1 MRLNLFMHL
10 FKCDRST
17 TTVSSLIMARLNNL
31 SLIYTLAYSSRPT
44 KQKLFMPAE
53 SLIINSIAI
62 IAGLALLVW
71 SADRFIFGAA
81 AAARNMNI
89 SPLVIGLTIVG
100 FGTSAPEM
108 LIACFA
114 SLDGSPAMAIG
125 NAIGSNI
132 TNITLVLGVAAL
144 IIPLN
149 VHSRILKKELPLL
162 LVAMLLSLTLLIDG
176 ELSFTDGLLLFGSL
190 VLIMWWIT
198 HQALTERNHDA
209 MEDEYDDEI
218 PCNVPMPKAI
228 FWLIAGL
235 TLLIASS
242 KLLVW
247 GAVNIATAMG
257 ISELVIGLTI
267 IAIGTSLPEMAATI
281 AGALKNEHDI
291 AIGNIVGSN
300 LFNTL
305 GVLAVPGL
313 LAPAPLAEG
322 ILERDIPV
330 VFTLTITLFIMAY
343 GFKGLGRINR
353 IEGGILLSAF
363 CAYQVLLYFTAIH

>member
-1 MRLNLFMHL
+1 
-10 FKCDRST
+10 
-17 TTVSSLIMARLNNL
+17 
-31 SLIYTLAYSSRPT
+31 
-44 KQKLFMPAE
+44 MPAE
-53 SLIINSIAI
+53 SLITNSLAI
-62 IAGLALLVW
+62 IVGFALLIW

-81 AAARNMNI
+81 AAARNMCI

-108 LIACFA
+108 LIASFA

-132 TNITLVLGVAAL
+132 ANIALVLGAAAL

-149 VHSRILKKELPLL
+149 VHSRILRKELPLL
-162 LVAMLLSLTLLIDG
+162 IVAMLLALVLLIDG
-176 ELSFTDGLLLFGSL
+176 VLSFTDGALLFGAL
-190 VLIMWWIT
+190 ILIMWWIT
-198 HQALTERNHDA
+198 RQALNERNHDT
-209 MEDEYDDEI
+209 MEDEFEDEI
-218 PCNVPMPKAI
+218 PIGVPMPKAI
-228 FWLIAGL
+228 FWLVAGL
-235 TLLIASS
+235 ILLIGSS

-247 GAVNIATAMG
+247 GAVNIATDMG

-267 IAIGTSLPEMAATI
+267 IAIGTSLPELAATI

-305 GVLAVPGL
+305 GVLAIPGL
-313 LAPAPLAEG
+313 LSPAPLAEG
-322 ILERDIPV
+322 ILERDIPIL
-330 VFTLTITLFIMAY
+330 FTLTITLFIMAY
-343 GFKGLGRINR
+343 GFRGHGRINR

-363 CAYQVLLYFTAIH
+363 FGYQALLYFTVIS

>member
-1 MRLNLFMHL
+1 
-10 FKCDRST
+10 
-17 TTVSSLIMARLNNL
+17 
-31 SLIYTLAYSSRPT
+31 
-44 KQKLFMPAE
+44 MPAE
-53 SLIINSIAI
+53 SLIINSLAI
-62 IAGLALLVW
+62 IGGFVLLIW

-81 AAARNMNI
+81 AAARNMSI

-108 LIACFA
+108 LVASFA

-132 TNITLVLGVAAL
+132 TNIALVLGAAAL
-144 IIPLN
+144 IIPLD

-162 LVAMLLSLTLLIDG
+162 IVAMLLMLVLLIDG
-176 ELSFTDGLLLFGSL
+176 MLSLTDGALLFSSL

-198 HQALTERNHDA
+198 RQALAERNHDA
-209 MEDEYDDEI
+209 MEDEFDDEI
-218 PCNVPMPKAI
+218 PSGVPMPKAI

-235 TLLIASS
+235 LLLIASS

-267 IAIGTSLPEMAATI
+267 IAIGTSLPELAATI
-281 AGALKNEHDI
+281 AAALKKEHDI

-305 GVLAVPGL
+305 GVLAIPGL

-322 ILERDIPV
+322 ILERDVPV

-343 GFKGLGRINR
+343 GFRGPGRINR
-353 IEGGILLSAF
+353 FEGGILLSAF
-363 CAYQVLLYFTAIH
+363 CAYQALLYFSVISK

>member
-1 MRLNLFMHL
+1 
-10 FKCDRST
+10 
-17 TTVSSLIMARLNNL
+17 
-31 SLIYTLAYSSRPT
+31 
-44 KQKLFMPAE
+44 MPAE
-53 SLIINSIAI
+53 SLIINSLAI
-62 IAGLALLVW
+62 IGGFILLIW

-81 AAARNMNI
+81 AAARNMCI

-108 LIACFA
+108 LVASFA

-132 TNITLVLGVAAL
+132 ANIALVLGAAAL

-162 LVAMLLSLTLLIDG
+162 IAAMLLALVLLIDG
-176 ELSFTDGLLLFGSL
+176 MLSFTDGALLFGSL
-190 VLIMWWIT
+190 VLVMWWIT
-198 HQALTERNHDA
+198 RQALNERNHDA
-209 MEDEYDDEI
+209 MEDEFDDEI
-218 PCNVPMPKAI
+218 PTGVPMPKAI

-235 TLLIASS
+235 ILLIGSS

-247 GAVNIATAMG
+247 GAVNIATDMG

-267 IAIGTSLPEMAATI
+267 IAIGTSLPELAATI

-305 GVLAVPGL
+305 GVLAIPGL
-313 LAPAPLAEG
+313 LSPAPLAEG
-322 ILERDIPV
+322 ILERDIPI

-343 GFKGLGRINR
+343 GFRGPGRINR
-353 IEGGILLSAF
+353 FEGGILLSAF
-363 CAYQVLLYFTAIH
+363 FGYQALLYFTVIS

>member
-1 MRLNLFMHL
+1 
-10 FKCDRST
+10 
-17 TTVSSLIMARLNNL
+17 
-31 SLIYTLAYSSRPT
+31 
-44 KQKLFMPAE
+44 MPAE
-53 SLIINSIAI
+53 SLITNSLAI
-62 IAGLALLVW
+62 IGGFVLLIW

-81 AAARNMNI
+81 AAARNMSI

-108 LIACFA
+108 VVASFA

-132 TNITLVLGVAAL
+132 TNIALVLGAAAL
-144 IIPLN
+144 IIPLD

-162 LVAMLLSLTLLIDG
+162 IVAMLLMLVLLIDG
-176 ELSFTDGLLLFGSL
+176 VLSFTDGVLLFGSL
-190 VLIMWWIT
+190 IMIMWWIT
-198 HQALTERNHDA
+198 HQALAERNHDV
-209 MEDEYDDEI
+209 MEDEFDDEI
-218 PCNVPMPKAI
+218 PSGVPMGKAI
-228 FWLIAGL
+228 FWLVAGL
-235 TLLIASS
+235 LLLVASS

-267 IAIGTSLPEMAATI
+267 IAIGTSLPELAATI
-281 AGALKNEHDI
+281 AAALKKEHDI

-305 GVLAVPGL
+305 GVLAIPGL
-313 LAPAPLAEG
+313 LAPAPLVEG
-322 ILERDIPV
+322 ILERDVPV

-343 GFKGLGRINR
+343 GFRGPGRINR
-353 IEGGILLSAF
+353 FEGGILFIAF
-363 CAYQVLLYFTAIH
+363 CAYQALLYFTVISK